1 MQNSE
6 SAIGEAGRAFV
17 LTSVPAVRPRNSLA
31 HHEKAVP
38 SGVPVAD

>member
-6 SAIGEAGRAFV
+6 SAIGQAGRAFV
-17 LTSVPAVRPRNSLA
+17 LPPVPVVLPRNSLA

-38 SGVPVAD
+38 FGVPVAD

>member
-6 SAIGEAGRAFV
+6 SAIGQAGRAFV
-17 LTSVPAVRPRNSLA
+17 LAPVPAARPRNSLA

-38 SGVPVAD
+38 FRVPVAD